1 MTLSFSSGLSRREV
15 RINMFKIENLKK
27 FFAGK
32 AAAVCILIALTVPAL
47 IPLTKPGFF
56 PTQDFI
62 HVARLYEMDRSL
74 KDGQFPVR
82 WVPDFRY
89 GEPLFN
95 FYAPLPYYVGTLIHS
110 FGFGFLDTTKIL
122 FGLGF
127 VLSGIAMFYFARELF
142 GKLGGFIA
150 AALYVYAPYHSVDVY
165 VRGALSE
172 SLALIFFPLIFLAS
186 LKLSKDSSAKNLVFL
201 SLTLAGLFYTHNI
214 MTVLFFPFYIG
225 WVAYLIWNSKSFKLV
240 KRFAVATALG
250 LGLAASFL
258 LPAFSEKDFVR
269 STELISGYFDYR
281 GHFVEVR
288 QFFTPSWGYGASLW
302 GAKDDGMSFQVG
314 LAHWLVLILSVL
326 ITVVVRKS
334 RTLVILMLFLVAE
347 LLFSL
352 FMQHNKSTPIWL
364 TFPTLAFTQ
373 FPWRFLGIS
382 IFLISVAGGALGMY
396 LKKRLVIFGVL
407 LALGVAVFNIEYFH
421 PESYYLDSTDDHY
434 ASAKVFAVD
443 DKLPK
448 DYLPIW
454 AQPIKDEKLSQPHA
468 LDGEAEVTGYKSR
481 STEANFNI
489 KVLKEADVEVP
500 ITYFPGWEVWVN
512 DKKITQG
519 DPSKRGLVRVRL
531 PEGDHQ
537 VKLNFTNTPVR
548 SAGNIIT
555 LLSALVVAAFAAG
568 KLRFKNG

>member
-1 MTLSFSSGLSRREV
+1 MLKLLDKLSNLFSRKLAVIAILVVLAIPTLL
-15 RINMFKIENLKK
+15 
-27 FFAGK
+27 
-32 AAAVCILIALTVPAL
+32 
-47 IPLTKPGFF
+47 PLTHQGFF

-62 HVARLYEMDRSL
+62 HVARLYEMDQSFR
-74 KDGQFPVR
+74 DGQFPVR

-110 FGFGFLDTTKIL
+110 LGFSFLDTTKIL

-127 VLSGIAMFYFARELF
+127 ILSGITMFYFARELF

-186 LKLSKDSSAKNLVFL
+186 LKLSKNSSAKNLVFL
-201 SLTLAGLFYTHNI
+201 SLSLAGLFFTHNI
-214 MTVLFFPFYIG
+214 MTVLFFPFYLG
-225 WVAYLIWNSKSFKLV
+225 WVAYLIWSSKNFQSV
-240 KRFAVATALG
+240 KGFALATVLG

-258 LPAFSEKDFVR
+258 LPAFAEKDFVR

-281 GHFVEVR
+281 GHFVEIR

-314 LAHWLVLILSVL
+314 LAHWFTLALSLILTLVF
-326 ITVVVRKS
+326 RKS
-334 RTLVILMLFLVAE
+334 RAVVFLILFLIAE

-382 IFLISVAGGALGMY
+382 IFFISITGGALGMY
-396 LKKRLVIFGVL
+396 LKKWTAVFGVL
-407 LALGVAVFNIEYFH
+407 LALGVVAFNIEYFH
-421 PESYYLDSTDDHY
+421 PESFYLDSTDDHY
-434 ASAKVFAVD
+434 ASAAVFAID

-454 AQPIKDEKLSQPHA
+454 VKSLKEEKVLLPHT
-468 LDGEAEVTGYKSR
+468 LEGEATVSDFNKKS
-481 STEANFNI
+481 SSANFNI
-489 KVLKEADVEVP
+489 KVLKRADVEIP
-500 ITYFPGWEVWVN
+500 ITYFPGWEVWAN
-512 DKKITQG
+512 DKLISQEE
-519 DPSKRGLVRVRL
+519 PSERGLIRVLL
-531 PEGDHQ
+531 PEGDYQ
-537 VKLNFTNTPVR
+537 IKLNFSNTPVR
-548 SAGNIIT
+548 SLGNIIT
-555 LLSALVVAAFAAG
+555 LLSALVVVAFVTG
-568 KLRFKNG
+568 KLRLRNG

>member
-1 MTLSFSSGLSRREV
+1 
-15 RINMFKIENLKK
+15 
-27 FFAGK
+27 
-32 AAAVCILIALTVPAL
+32 
-47 IPLTKPGFF
+47 
-56 PTQDFI
+56 
-62 HVARLYEMDRSL
+62 
-74 KDGQFPVR
+74 
-82 WVPDFRY
+82 
-89 GEPLFN
+89 
-95 FYAPLPYYVGTLIHS
+95 
-110 FGFGFLDTTKIL
+110 
-122 FGLGF
+122 
-127 VLSGIAMFYFARELF
+127 
-142 GKLGGFIA
+142 
-150 AALYVYAPYHSVDVY
+150 
-165 VRGALSE
+165 
-172 SLALIFFPLIFLAS
+172 
-186 LKLSKDSSAKNLVFL
+186 
-201 SLTLAGLFYTHNI
+201 
-214 MTVLFFPFYIG
+214 
-225 WVAYLIWNSKSFKLV
+225 
-240 KRFAVATALG
+240 
-250 LGLAASFL
+250 
-258 LPAFSEKDFVR
+258 
-269 STELISGYFDYR
+269 
-281 GHFVEVR
+281 
-288 QFFTPSWGYGASLW
+288 
-302 GAKDDGMSFQVG
+302 
-314 LAHWLVLILSVL
+314 
-326 ITVVVRKS
+326 
-334 RTLVILMLFLVAE
+334 MLFLVAE

>member
-1 MTLSFSSGLSRREV
+1 
-15 RINMFKIENLKK
+15 MFKIENLKK